1 MMAQGQN
8 VGTILFQSPFA
19 TSPPQSLPS
28 EDHMNIPVTNLSTVD
43 SPIATNLTLEPAL
56 ESRSTEAKTNPSIQ
70 TGNSISENSASLHKG
85 KRIWEED
92 DIRSSS
98 ISTVNSQQDGT
109 NTHRGGLEVDAMGA
123 VTGNSEER
131 EMLDEN
137 ENEYGYFG
145 SSSAMSFMREV
156 RQAIGKK
163 ASISSDKHS
172 RSSTRRSIQ
181 PNSVASPNTTDSF
194 KLDGTD
200 KPRSSSDFFCNY
212 VLPPRKVA
220 EELLQSYW
228 TYVHTLYPF
237 LHKPSFMRIY
247 SKLWGYP
254 EEGGLV
260 ELDV

>member
-1 MMAQGQN
+1 MMVQGHNVDTIPFQN
-8 VGTILFQSPFA
+8 PF
-19 TSPPQSLPS
+19 TTPPPQTLPS
-28 EDHMNIPVTNLSTVD
+28 ADRMNIPVTNLSTLD
-43 SPIATNLTLEPAL
+43 SSSATNLTSEPAM
-56 ESRSTEAKTNPSIQ
+56 EPRSTEAKTYPSIQ
-70 TGNSISENSASLHKG
+70 TGDSISEISASLHKG
-85 KRIWEED
+85 KRIWED
-92 DIRSSS
+92 DGISRSSV
-98 ISTVNSQQDGT
+98 STDKSQQDGR
-109 NTHRGGLEVDAMGA
+109 NTKRGGLEVDAMGA

-163 ASISSDKHS
+163 ASLSSD
-172 RSSTRRSIQ
+172 RQPRFSSRRSVQ
-181 PNSVASPNTTDSF
+181 QNSVASPSTTDSF

-200 KPRSSSDFFCNY
+200 KPRSSSDLFCNY

-220 EELLQSYW
+220 EELLLSYW

-237 LHKPSFMRIY
+237 LHKPSFIRTY

-254 EEGGLV
+254 EEG
-260 ELDV
+260 EY